1 VSAEPGPEAEADPAE
16 SGVEVSTPD
25 SETESPGDPILR
37 VEDLTKR
44 FGGLTAVDHVNAEV
58 REGEIVGLI
67 GPNGS
72 GKTTLFDCIAGRQH
86 PDEGSVFLRGEAVTE
101 WPEHRIAGAGLGRM
115 FQHTRIYDGMSVLR
129 NVLVSASED
138 RTISRLFR
146 PPSDDARERA
156 EELLKRVDLW
166 DLREMR
172 AGRMSFGQQKLLE
185 FAMLL
190 MSDPDLLLM
199 DEPAGGINPSMIR
212 RMLDYIREAN
222 EGGVTI
228 FLIEHNMDVVMDVSD
243 RVYVLAHGEKIA
255 EGRPDEIQ
263 SNQRVIDAYLG
274 RE

>member
-1 VSAEPGPEAEADPAE
+1 VSADANTGAVAASDAEVEAESMPASDPKF
-16 SGVEVSTPD
+16 G
-25 SETESPGDPILR
+25 GDPILR

-44 FGGLTAVDHVNAEV
+44 FGGLTAVDHVDVEV

-72 GKTTLFDCIAGRQH
+72 GKTTLFDCIAGHQH
-86 PDEGSVFLRGEAVTE
+86 PDEGSVFLRDEAVTD

-115 FQHTRIYDGMSVLR
+115 FQHTRIYDGMSVTR
-129 NVLVSASED
+129 NMLVAASED
-138 RTISRLFR
+138 RTLSRLFR
-146 PPSDDARERA
+146 PPSESARERA
-156 EELLKRVDLW
+156 ERLLKRVDLW

-190 MSDPDLLLM
+190 IADPDLLLM

-212 RMLDYIREAN
+212 RMIDYIREAN

-255 EGRPDEIQ
+255 EGRPEEIQ
-263 SNQRVIDAYLG
+263 SNERVIDAYLG

>member
-1 VSAEPGPEAEADPAE
+1 
-16 SGVEVSTPD
+16 
-25 SETESPGDPILR
+25 
-37 VEDLTKR
+37 
-44 FGGLTAVDHVNAEV
+44 
-58 REGEIVGLI
+58 
-67 GPNGS
+67 
-72 GKTTLFDCIAGRQH
+72 
-86 PDEGSVFLRGEAVTE
+86 
-101 WPEHRIAGAGLGRM
+101 
-115 FQHTRIYDGMSVLR
+115 
-129 NVLVSASED
+129 
-138 RTISRLFR
+138 
-146 PPSDDARERA
+146 
-156 EELLKRVDLW
+156 VDLW

-190 MSDPDLLLM
+190 IADPDLLLM

-255 EGRPDEIQ
+255 QGRPEEIQ